1 MPTPRSLQN
10 IGDKVRTLHARHVAR
25 NSPSGFEFAFADRI
39 DFLDAAA
46 WDHVTGH
53 ASIVQGRAYQRALE
67 RAAPDNVRPHH
78 ALVYD
83 AGEPVAAIC
92 AQSVRIRAEQL
103 PTPTSKRAKLARLA
117 AIDETVLVCGNV
129 MSWGP
134 HGVCFRPGAD
144 IARLWPA
151 VADALYRM
159 RRGDKLCGESA
170 LVLVKDVDDTLGANM
185 AALER
190 FSYRSLET
198 EPNMVL
204 TLAPRWKNYEDYLA
218 SLTGD
223 YRRDARKL
231 AKKVE
236 AAGFEL
242 VRVDIAREAAR
253 LHELYAQVHAEQKMR
268 LFKLAPEFLPV
279 LAEELGERVRVLGLR
294 KDGRLMAFT
303 TLVVDGET
311 AIGSFVGHERAALAE
326 APLYL
331 RLLHELVAESIAVGA
346 RRLSLGRTALEPKAR
361 LGAKPERLRTWV
373 RHRSPLLNLVLRSFL
388 SAIPHDEAPER
399 SPFKA

>member
-294 KDGRLMAFT
+294 KDGRLKAFT

>member
-1 MPTPRSLQN
+1 MRLLKRVRTVERSLMVLKP
-10 IGDKVRTLHARHVAR
+10 GDL
-25 NSPSGFEFAFADRI
+25 F
-39 DFLDAAA
+39 
-46 WDHVTGH
+46 
-53 ASIVQGRAYQRALE
+53 
-67 RAAPDNVRPHH
+67 
-78 ALVYD
+78 
-83 AGEPVAAIC
+83 
-92 AQSVRIRAEQL
+92 
-103 PTPTSKRAKLARLA
+103 
-117 AIDETVLVCGNV
+117 
-129 MSWGP
+129 
-134 HGVCFRPGAD
+134 
-144 IARLWPA
+144 
-151 VADALYRM
+151 
-159 RRGDKLCGESA
+159 GESA

-190 FSYRSLET
+190 FSYRPLET

-294 KDGRLMAFT
+294 KDGRLKAFT

>member
-190 FSYRSLET
+190 FSYRPLET

-294 KDGRLMAFT
+294 KDGRLKAFT

>member
-1 MPTPRSLQN
+1 MPTPRSLKK
-10 IGDKVRTLHARHVAR
+10 IGDKVRTLHSCHVERHQ
-25 NSPSGFEFAFADRI
+25 PSGFEFAFADRI

-46 WDHVTGH
+46 WDHVTAQ

-78 ALVYD
+78 ALIYD
-83 AGEPVAAIC
+83 AGEPVAALC
-92 AQSVRIRAEQL
+92 AQSVQIRGDQL
-103 PTPTSKRAKLARLA
+103 PLPSSKRAKLARLA
-117 AIDETVLVCGNV
+117 AIDEQVLVCGNV

-134 HGVCFRPGAD
+134 HGVCFRPGTD
-144 IARLWPA
+144 VARLWPA
-151 VADALYRM
+151 VADALHRM
-159 RRGDKLCGESA
+159 RRGGKLGDESS
-170 LVLVKDVDDTLGANM
+170 LVLVKDVDDTLWKSMG
-185 AALER
+185 ALER
-190 FSYRSLET
+190 FSYRPLET

-204 TLAPRWKNYEDYLA
+204 TLAPRWKSYEDYLA

-242 VRVDIAREAAR
+242 VRVYIVREAAR
-253 LHELYAQVHAEQKMR
+253 LHELYCQVHAEQKMR
-268 LFKLAPEFLPV
+268 LFKLPEAFLAV
-279 LAEELGERVRVLGLR
+279 LASELGERVRVLGLR
-294 KDGRLMAFT
+294 KEGRLMAFT
-303 TLVVDGET
+303 TLIVDGDT

-331 RLLHELVAESIAVGA
+331 RLLHELVAEAIAVGA
-346 RRLSLGRTALEPKAR
+346 KRLSLGRTALEPKAR